1 MSIGLNTYFFL
12 VACVAAQRLLE
23 LRVASRNTEQLL
35 AMGAREHQSRHY
47 TVMKLLHS
55 TWLIA
60 CLAEAAWR
68 GIPASSLLSVP
79 ALVLFGIGQALRVA
93 AIMELGG
100 RWTTRIIVLPEA
112 PPVAGGI
119 YRHIKHPNYLGVIL
133 EIAALPLVFG
143 CWFTAIAFSVANL
156 VLLLGVRIPAEEA
169 ALKAGTPSL
178 QLAKWTR
185 TSRFVPGRS
194 ST

>member
-23 LRVASRNTEQLL
+23 LRVASRNTEELL
-35 AMGAREHQSRHY
+35 AMGAQEHESRHY
-47 TVMKLLHS
+47 TAMKLLHGA
-55 TWLIA
+55 WLLA

-68 GIPASSLLSVP
+68 GLPTSAFLSVP
-79 ALVLFGIGQALRVA
+79 ALVLFGVGQALRVA
-93 AIMELGG
+93 AIKELGT

-133 EIAALPLVFG
+133 ELAALPLVFG
-143 CWFTAIAFSVANL
+143 CWFTAVVFSIANL
-156 VLLLGVRIPAEEA
+156 ALLLGVRIPAEEA
-169 ALKAGTPSL
+169 ALKASVPSL
-178 QLAKWTR
+178 ELAKWAR